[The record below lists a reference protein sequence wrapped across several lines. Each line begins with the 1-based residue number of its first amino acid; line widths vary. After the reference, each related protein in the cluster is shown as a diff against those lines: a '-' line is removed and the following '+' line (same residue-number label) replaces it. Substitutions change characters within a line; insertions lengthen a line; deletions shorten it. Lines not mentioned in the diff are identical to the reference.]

1 MTESDALLILNA
13 VSGLGN
19 ARIQK
24 IIDHSG
30 SAADFLRLKDGEFK
44 QFCNEHIIP
53 PQILKNI
60 QNFPKDNYLK
70 KEYNL
75 VQFHRVQLLTYKDAD
90 FPRLLKEIPDSPLL
104 VYVKGNLKA
113 LNTPSIAMVGSRRA
127 SVYGLSMAEK
137 FAGELA
143 QAGVTIVSGLAR
155 GIDSACH
162 RAALK
167 AKGTTVAVFGC
178 GLCHVFPQ
186 ENKDLAKEI
195 SSAGAL
201 ISEFSMETF
210 PLPYHFPKRNR
221 IVSGLSLGVVVVE
234 ASAKSG
240 ALITSDFALEQGR
253 EVFAIP
259 GKVDQPNSQGV
270 NRLIKE
276 GAKLASCVE
285 DILEE
290 LKLPFTGYIKNL
302 SFPNV
307 TKTFGDDS
315 FETKTPKLNI
325 SEDEKPI
332 YQQLSDEPQH
342 IDDLAA
348 QCQIPISKL
357 MGILLK
363 FELAGIVKQLPG
375 KLFVRL

>member
-1 MTESDALLILNA
+1 MTESDALLVLNA

-19 ARIQK
+19 ARIK
-24 IIDHSG
+24 KMIDSLG
-30 SAADFLRLKDGEFK
+30 SATAFFHLKDNEFK
-44 QFCNEHIIP
+44 QFCNEQILP
-53 PQILKNI
+53 PQVIKNI
-60 QNFPKDNYLK
+60 RNFPKDKYLK

-75 VQFHRVQLLTYKDAD
+75 VQFHRVQLLTYKNED
-90 FPRLLKEIPDSPLL
+90 FPKLLKEIPDAPFLL
-104 VYVKGNLKA
+104 YVKGNTKA

-137 FAGELA
+137 FSGELA
-143 QAGVTIVSGLAR
+143 EAGVTIVSGLAR
-155 GIDSACH
+155 GIDAACH

-167 AKGTTVAVFGC
+167 AKGTTIAVLGC
-178 GLCHVFPQ
+178 GLCHVFPE
-186 ENKDLAKEI
+186 ENRELTEEI
-195 SSAGAL
+195 SLEGTL
-201 ISEFSMETF
+201 VSEFAMGTF

-221 IVSGLSLGVVVVE
+221 IISGLSLGVVVIE

-259 GKVDQPNSQGV
+259 GKIDQPNAQGV

-276 GAKLASCVE
+276 GAKLVSSVE

-290 LKLPFTGYIKNL
+290 LKLPLSAYVGAGSQPAPVKQIINL
-302 SFPNV
+302 
-307 TKTFGDDS
+307 
-315 FETKTPKLNI
+315 

-342 IDDLAA
+342 IDDLAE
-348 QCQIPISKL
+348 QCAIPIPQL
-357 MGILLK
+357 MAVLLN
-363 FELAGIVKQLPG
+363 FELKGIIKQLPG
-375 KLFVRL
+375 KLFVRV

>member
-1 MTESDALLILNA
+1 MTESNALLVLNA

-19 ARIQK
+19 ARIKK
-24 IIDHSG
+24 IIDHLG
-30 SAADFLRLKDGEFK
+30 SAADFFRLKDNEF
-44 QFCNEHIIP
+44 QRFCNQQIIP
-53 PQILKNI
+53 PQVIKNI
-60 QNFPKDNYLK
+60 QHFPKDNYLK

-75 VQFHRVQLLTYKDAD
+75 VQFHQVQLLTYNDAD
-90 FPRLLKEIPDSPLL
+90 FPQLLKEIPDSPLL
-104 VYVKGNLKA
+104 LYVKGNIRA
-113 LNTPSIAMVGSRRA
+113 LNTPSMAMVGSRRA

-137 FAGELA
+137 FAGGLA

-167 AKGTTVAVFGC
+167 VKGTTVAVLGC
-178 GLCHVFPQ
+178 GLCHIFPE
-186 ENKDLAKEI
+186 ENKILAEEI
-195 SSAGAL
+195 CSSGAM

-221 IVSGLSLGVVVVE
+221 IVSGLSLGVIVVE

-259 GKVDQPNSQGV
+259 GKIDQPNAQGV
-270 NRLIKE
+270 NQLIKE
-276 GAKLASCVE
+276 GAKLAACVE

-290 LKLPFTGYIKNL
+290 LKLPFTAYIREEASKGIKIKKPAPNL
-302 SFPNV
+302 
-307 TKTFGDDS
+307 
-315 FETKTPKLNI
+315 
-325 SEDEKPI
+325 SEDEKPV

-342 IDDLAA
+342 VDELAE
-348 QCQIPISKL
+348 QSQIPVPKL
-357 MGILLK
+357 MSVLLK
-363 FELAGIVKQLPG
+363 LELNGVIKQLPG
-375 KLFVRL
+375 KLFVRV

>member
-13 VSGLGN
+13 TSGLGN
-19 ARIQK
+19 ARIKK
-24 IIDHSG
+24 IIDHLG
-30 SAADFLRLKDGEFK
+30 SAAAFFRLKDDEFK
-44 QFCNEHIIP
+44 QFCHEHILPLQVI
-53 PQILKNI
+53 KNI

-75 VQFHRVQLLTYKDAD
+75 VQFHQIQLLTYKDAD
-90 FPRLLKEIPDSPLL
+90 FPGLLKEIPDAPLL
-104 VYVKGNLKA
+104 LYVKGNLKA

-155 GIDSACH
+155 GIDAACH

-167 AKGTTVAVFGC
+167 VKGTTVAVSGC
-178 GLCHVFPQ
+178 GLCHVFPE
-186 ENKDLAKEI
+186 ENKDLAEEI
-195 SSAGAL
+195 SAEGAL
-201 ISEFSMETF
+201 VSEFSMGTF

-221 IVSGLSLGVVVVE
+221 IVSGLSLGVVVIE

-276 GAKLASCVE
+276 GAKLVSCVE

-290 LKLPFTGYIKNL
+290 LKLPFTDYIIREDTSKEIK
-302 SFPNV
+302 
-307 TKTFGDDS
+307 TKKFTA
-315 FETKTPKLNI
+315 NI

-332 YQQLSDEPQH
+332 YQNLSDEPQH
-342 IDDLAA
+342 IDDLAE

-357 MGILLK
+357 MAVLLK
-363 FELAGIVKQLPG
+363 FELNGIIKQLPG
-375 KLFVRL
+375 KLFVRA